1 MELNEMVKRRESK
14 TEVWDTTALRIQV
27 EEEKSAKTTKTR
39 SSQ

>member
-14 TEVWDTTALRIQV
+14 TEVWDTIALKIQV
-27 EEEKSAKTTKTR
+27 EEEKSAKTAKRR